1 MVTESAINTHN
12 SEIIEIFK
20 HNYLKLRP
28 IEGGPKRRT
37 RKLSQ
42 LIDILLKPFLKRIK
56 SFIRD
61 SLDFLPKCPRDV
73 NENTEIVTFDVIS
86 LYTSIP
92 HEFGLEAIDYFLNK
106 YQEDLQPRSRKEFVL
121 ESANFILKNNTLT
134 FDSEF
139 YLQIK
144 GTKMGTIFAPT
155 YADLTMVYHEIKVYS

>member
-1 MVTESAINTHN
+1 M
-12 SEIIEIFK
+12 
-20 HNYLKLRP
+20 
-28 IEGGPKRRT
+28 
-37 RKLSQ
+37 
-42 LIDILLKPFLKRIK
+42 
-56 SFIRD
+56 
-61 SLDFLPKCPRDV
+61 DFLHKCPRDV

-155 YADLTMVYHEIKVYS
+155 YADLTMGYHEIKVYS